1 MSSQGRACK
10 PAGLKYGMPI
20 ILAIETSSELASC
33 ALLRG
38 ETVISRVSE
47 GVRTHSQSILPM
59 VQELLAEA
67 GIGLKDCDAIA
78 FGSGPG
84 SFTGV
89 RTACGIAQ
97 GLAFGGGLPVV
108 PVVTLDAM
116 ALACHQQH
124 GAGEVLAVLDA
135 RMGEVYWAQYSFSGD
150 GDGDGDGE
158 SAGAGAV
165 GRGAGL
171 GEVAGAGRGDG
182 RTGRPVPVL
191 APALSAPG
199 DVRPQGAPVACGN
212 GLSAYAEAFPGGGHP
227 TVMPHAAQIAQLA
240 AIDFAAGKTVTAAD
254 AQPLYLRN
262 KIAYTQAE
270 RRDMAAAKAAEGGA

>member
-1 MSSQGRACK
+1 MPSQGRACG
-10 PAGLKYGMPI
+10 PVGLKYGMPT

-38 ETVISRVSE
+38 DTVITRVSE
-47 GVRTHSQSILPM
+47 GVRTHSQSMLPM

-67 GIGLKDCDAIA
+67 GVALKDCDAIA

-97 GLAFGGGLPVV
+97 GLAFGGNLPAI

-124 GAGEVLAVLDA
+124 GADEVLAVLDA
-135 RMGEVYWAQYSFSGD
+135 RMGEVYWAQYKF
-150 GDGDGDGE
+150 E
-158 SAGAGAV
+158 NGAPISV
-165 GRGAGL
+165 
-171 GEVAGAGRGDG
+171 VAP
-182 RTGRPVPVL
+182 T
-191 APALSAPG
+191 LSAPG
-199 DVRPQGAPVACGN
+199 DVAPQGVPVACGN
-212 GLSAYAEAFPGGGHP
+212 GLSAYADAFPAGGHA

-240 AIDFAAGKTVTAAD
+240 AIDFAAGRTVTAAE

-270 RRDMAAAKAAEGGA
+270 RREMATAATAAAAAAAKPAEGSA